1 MAAEAKEIIFEEDA
15 RKKLLTGI
23 IKITDAIACTLGP
36 QGRNVGLERS
46 WGSPTIINDGN
57 TIVKDMEF
65 ADQYENMGAA
75 MVKEAAAKLKEKCG
89 DGTTTTSLLLRT
101 MAEEGVKYVSAG
113 ASPIS
118 LKRGMDKALEAILK
132 TLEQDAIAIKNDKEI
147 VSIATVSASGNK
159 DIGGLIAD
167 ALKKVGK
174 NGVVTI
180 EEGKTTET
188 EVVMV
193 EGMQFDRGYAS
204 PYFCTNTE
212 KMIVDLQ
219 EPHILVV
226 DKKINSIQELLPV
239 LQGVATTGKNLL
251 IIADDIEGDALA
263 TLVIN
268 RLKGALKVAA
278 VKAPGFGDRKK
289 AMLEDIAIL
298 TGANLITEE
307 RGLSLKEASLS
318 DLGTAEK
325 ITITKEHT
333 TIVHGKGEKDAL
345 VARIKQL
352 EAESEKTTSSYDK
365 EKLLERK
372 AKLSGGVAVIQVGA
386 PTEAE
391 MKQKKQVFED
401 SLNSTKAALDEGVVA
416 GGGTALL
423 RAAQK
428 AAKKVKLS
436 GDEAL
441 GLQIV
446 LKACEF
452 PIKQLAMNS
461 GLEAAVILQQV
472 KEGAE
477 HVGFNAVS
485 EKVEDLLKAD
495 VIDAV
500 KVVRSCITHAVS
512 LAGIVLISEALIGD
526 APAPEEAS

>member
-1 MAAEAKEIIFEEDA
+1 MATEAKEIIFEEDA

-75 MVKEAAAKLKEKCG
+75 MVKEAAAKLKETCG

-132 TLEQDAIAIKNDKEI
+132 TLEHDAITIKSDKEI
-147 VSIATVSASGNK
+147 ISIATVSASGNNE
-159 DIGGLIAD
+159 IGEIIAE

-174 NGVVTI
+174 NGVATV

-188 EVVMV
+188 EIHLV

-204 PYFCTNTE
+204 PYFCTNME
-212 KMIVDLQ
+212 KMVVEMH
-219 EPHILVV
+219 EPLLLVV

-239 LQGVATTGKNLL
+239 LQTIAASGKHLL

-263 TLVIN
+263 TLVVN
-268 RLKGALKVAA
+268 RLRGSLKVAA

-298 TGANLITEE
+298 TGATLITEE
-307 RGLSLKEASLS
+307 RGTNLKDATLP
-318 DLGTAEK
+318 DLGKAEK
-325 ITITKEHT
+325 VTITKEHT
-333 TIVHGKGEKDAL
+333 TIVHGKGKKADIE
-345 VARIKQL
+345 ARIKQL
-352 EAESEKTTSSYDK
+352 EAESEACTSSYDK

-372 AKLSGGVAVIQVGA
+372 AKLSGGVAVIKVGA

-401 SLNSTKAALDEGVVA
+401 SLNSTKAAIAEGVVA

-423 RAAQK
+423 RASQK
-428 AAKKVKLS
+428 AAKKLKLA

-441 GLQIV
+441 GVQIV
-446 LKACEF
+446 VKACEF

-461 GLEAAVILQQV
+461 GLEPSVILAAV
-472 KEGAE
+472 KEASDTT
-477 HVGFNAVS
+477 GFNASS
-485 EKVEDLLKAD
+485 EKVEDLIHAG
-495 VIDAV
+495 VIDAA
-500 KVVRSCITHAVS
+500 KVVKSCITHAVS

-526 APAPEEAS
+526 APEPEEA